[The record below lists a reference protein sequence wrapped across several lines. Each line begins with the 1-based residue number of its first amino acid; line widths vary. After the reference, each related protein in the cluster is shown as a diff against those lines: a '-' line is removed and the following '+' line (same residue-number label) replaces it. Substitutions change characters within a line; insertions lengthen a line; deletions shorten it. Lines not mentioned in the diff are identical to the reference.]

1 MNLRQDLLSW
11 KICVVLLDE
20 RSGEGYVFAAL

>member
-11 KICVVLLDE
+11 KMCVVLVDE
-20 RSGEGYVFAAL
+20 KSGEGYVFASL